1 MSQRVRQWWSLHAGA
16 RFFVTLAVI
25 SLVPV
30 LALGTVMAT
39 QYRTE
44 LRDRGVAQGRLQAA
58 LISRLI
64 TDTQLDSVTL
74 KNGVTVIERSRLD
87 RLADTQVDSG
97 VITRFRLRG
106 PDLRIV
112 YSSDGSG
119 LRYGPAVGDST
130 DLDGQSAADVLTA
143 LKGDPTASIVT
154 STQAGQKLEVIEAFA
169 PLYNVRTHVLI
180 GVLQVELPYAPIAAQ
195 MNSGLHRL
203 YLALGTGLLTL
214 YLVLASLVW
223 WFTRELART
232 AAKFE
237 HQALHDAL
245 TDLPNKALFADR
257 ISQTA
262 TLVERGGGIH
272 LGPGRRGGGAAVVLF
287 NLDGF
292 RDINEAIGPVN
303 GDTVLTTVAQRLR
316 DTVRAVDTVA
326 GLGGDLYGLI
336 LAGVEKQDQIEA
348 AAGRINRAVEQDILL
363 DDVDVPVRVT
373 GSMGVV
379 FMPKNGTNADV
390 LLDRAD
396 VALHVAK
403 TSHSKLV
410 CYDDEQNNYSP
421 DRLAMIGQLRAAIDN
436 DELRLHYQPK
446 IDQPDGHVTCVEALV
461 RWQHPDRGLLS
472 PDQFVPLAE
481 QTGLIDDLTRW
492 VLTTALHQLT
502 VWQQVRDDLSVA
514 VNISE
519 RSLNHLDLPQMVFD
533 ALAETGARPG
543 SLMLEITEAAL
554 TADPERA
561 GVVMQHLSGAG
572 VRLSLDDFGEGF
584 TNLGTLAELPLNEL
598 KIDRIFVQDMLNG
611 PNDAAIVRS
620 VVELGHNLNLQ
631 VVAEGV
637 ETAEILAALNEL
649 GVNAAQGYF
658 FTPPLPS
665 SEIMDWISTNSP
677 DNDPQD
683 SRDSRD
689 GQGSQDGRD
698 SQNGQDQPPQQ

>member
-1 MSQRVRQWWSLHAGA
+1 MGAKWLRLRQWWGLHAGA
-16 RFFVTLAVI
+16 RFFVGLAVI

-64 TDTQLDSVTL
+64 TDTQLEQVTL
-74 KNGVTVIERSRLD
+74 KNGVSVVERARLD

-97 VITRFRLRG
+97 IITRFRLRG

-130 DLDGQSAADVLTA
+130 ELTGQSAADVLTA
-143 LKGDPTASIVT
+143 LRGDPTALIMKVA
-154 STQAGQKLEVIEAFA
+154 QGDEQVEVIEAFA
-169 PLYNVRTHVLI
+169 PMYNVRTNELI
-180 GVLQVELPYAPIAAQ
+180 GVLQAELPYGPIAEQ
-195 MNSGLHRL
+195 MNAGLNRL
-203 YLALGTGLLTL
+203 YAALGTGLLIL

-232 AAKFE
+232 AARFE

-272 LGPGRRGGGAAVVLF
+272 LGPGRRGGGAAVVLLD
-287 NLDGF
+287 LDGF

-303 GDTVLTTVAQRLR
+303 GDIVLTTVAERLR
-316 DTVRAVDTVA
+316 TTVRAVDTVA
-326 GLGGDLYGLI
+326 GLGGDTYGLI

-348 AAGRINRAVEQDILL
+348 AAERINRSIEEDILL
-363 DDVDVPVRVT
+363 DDFDVPVRVS
-373 GSMGVV
+373 GRMGVV
-379 FMPKNGTNADV
+379 FMPRNGTNAEV
-390 LLDRAD
+390 LLNRAD
-396 VALHVAK
+396 VALNVAK

-436 DELRLHYQPK
+436 SELRLHYQPK
-446 IDQPDGHVTCVEALV
+446 VGRPDGHVTCVEALV

-492 VLTTALHQLT
+492 VLTTALRQLT
-502 VWQQVRDDLSVA
+502 VWRRVRPDLCVA
-514 VNISE
+514 INISE

-533 ALAETGARPG
+533 ALSETGAAA
-543 SLMLEITEAAL
+543 SALVLEITEAAL
-554 TADPERA
+554 VSDQERA
-561 GVVMQHLSGAG
+561 GLVLQHLSGAG
-572 VRLSLDDFGEGF
+572 VQLSLDDFGEGY
-584 TNLGTLAELPLNEL
+584 TSLSQLSGLPLNEL
-598 KIDRIFVQDMLNG
+598 KIDRIFVKDVLNG

-637 ETAEILAALNEL
+637 ENTEVLAVLDEM
-649 GVNAAQGYF
+649 GVDGAQGYLF
-658 FTPPLPS
+658 SPPLPAT
-665 SEIMDWISTNSP
+665 EIMDWIAANTP
-677 DNDPQD
+677 AND
-683 SRDSRD
+683 RAE
-689 GQGSQDGRD
+689 
-698 SQNGQDQPPQQ
+698 PPGEPL

>member
-1 MSQRVRQWWSLHAGA
+1 MGAKWLRLRQWWGLHAGA
-16 RFFVTLAVI
+16 RFFVGLAVI

-64 TDTQLDSVTL
+64 TDTQLEQVTL
-74 KNGVTVIERSRLD
+74 KNGVSVVERARLD

-97 VITRFRLRG
+97 IITRFRLRG

-130 DLDGQSAADVLTA
+130 ELTGQSAADVLTA
-143 LKGDPTASIVT
+143 LRGDPTALIMKVA
-154 STQAGQKLEVIEAFA
+154 QGDEQVEVIEAFA
-169 PLYNVRTHVLI
+169 PMYNVRTNELI
-180 GVLQVELPYAPIAAQ
+180 GVLQAELPYGPIAEQ
-195 MNSGLHRL
+195 MNAGLNRL
-203 YLALGTGLLTL
+203 YAALGTGLLIL

-232 AAKFE
+232 AARFE

-272 LGPGRRGGGAAVVLF
+272 LGPGRRGGGAAVVLLD
-287 NLDGF
+287 LDGF

-303 GDTVLTTVAQRLR
+303 GDIVLTTVAERLR
-316 DTVRAVDTVA
+316 TTVRAVDTVA
-326 GLGGDLYGLI
+326 GLGGDTYGLI

-348 AAGRINRAVEQDILL
+348 AAERINRSIEEDILL
-363 DDVDVPVRVT
+363 DDFDVPVRVS
-373 GSMGVV
+373 GRMGVV
-379 FMPKNGTNADV
+379 FMPRNGTNAEV
-390 LLDRAD
+390 LLNRAD
-396 VALHVAK
+396 VALNVAK

-436 DELRLHYQPK
+436 SELRLHYQPK
-446 IDQPDGHVTCVEALV
+446 VGRPDGHVTCVEALV

-492 VLTTALHQLT
+492 VLTTALRQLT
-502 VWQQVRDDLSVA
+502 VWRRVRPDLSVA
-514 VNISE
+514 INISE

-533 ALAETGARPG
+533 ALSETGAAA
-543 SLMLEITEAAL
+543 SALVLEITEAAL
-554 TADPERA
+554 VSDQERA
-561 GVVMQHLSGAG
+561 GLVLQHLSGAG
-572 VRLSLDDFGEGF
+572 VQLSLDDFGEGY
-584 TNLGTLAELPLNEL
+584 TSLSQLSGLPLNEL
-598 KIDRIFVQDMLNG
+598 KIDRIFVKDVLNG

-637 ETAEILAALNEL
+637 ENTEVLAVLDEM
-649 GVNAAQGYF
+649 GVDGAQGYLF
-658 FTPPLPS
+658 SPPLPAT
-665 SEIMDWISTNSP
+665 EIMDWIAANTP
-677 DNDPQD
+677 AND
-683 SRDSRD
+683 RAE
-689 GQGSQDGRD
+689 
-698 SQNGQDQPPQQ
+698 PPGEPL